1 MAANCNVA
9 GFYPISKESELLRRI
24 ERLKRKVNDLEI
36 KNEKL
41 ERIVNNSFVGFKFNK
56 EDIPNNS
63 NHEAADDLRRMR
75 FRQMLSRR

>member
-24 ERLKRKVNDLEI
+24 ERLERKVNDLEI

-56 EDIPNNS
+56 EDRPNNS
-63 NHEAADDLRRMR
+63 NHVTTDEFRRI
-75 FRQMLSRR
+75 FSRR

>member
-24 ERLKRKVNDLEI
+24 ERL
-36 KNEKL
+36 
-41 ERIVNNSFVGFKFNK
+41 ERIVHNSFVGFKFNK